1 MGDLQALRKEAPVN
15 IVEALQILGD
25 VLGTLPFGCVEQL
38 EDLLKVQ
45 AEVGTVLPR
54 VVLKIQRECVAR
66 VEDAC
71 FVREEAEEQSDKK
84 PLERVPRIARL
95 L

>member
-1 MGDLQALRKEAPVN
+1 V
-15 IVEALQILGD
+15 I
-25 VLGTLPFGCVEQL
+25 
-38 EDLLKVQ
+38 
-45 AEVGTVLPR
+45 
-54 VVLKIQRECVAR
+54 LKIQRECVAR

-84 PLERVPRIARL
+84 PLERVSRIARL